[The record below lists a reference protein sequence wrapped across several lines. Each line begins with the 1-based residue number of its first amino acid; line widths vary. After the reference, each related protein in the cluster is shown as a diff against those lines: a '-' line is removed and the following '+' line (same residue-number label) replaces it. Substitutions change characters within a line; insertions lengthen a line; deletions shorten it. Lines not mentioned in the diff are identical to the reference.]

1 MMRGLTSA
9 LAAFTAAL
17 WCSSCGKSE
26 SQQSPAPAAPAA
38 PSASPLAPAAPA
50 AGVPPEWLAPA
61 LFGSFDDGGYD
72 RALQAILDVPDHP
85 EGITSFASQANDSLC
100 ISLMFILAALAERTQ
115 DPRYLPVATA
125 VARRLGDLGESDST
139 MVVLMM
145 YPPQIVGIQML
156 ATLNDD
162 EAGPLDHCGVA
173 NWICDWRERDAPS
186 VEAIIAAG
194 DPRFRSLFETALTR
208 MDRDHAVLALNAVR
222 VLRSCGR
229 INGEESLGLLDR
241 WQAHFGDLQ
250 GLGSLYEAVRCEC
263 ESPDR

>member
-1 MMRGLTSA
+1 MMRGFMLA
-9 LAAFTAAL
+9 PAVLAAAVV
-17 WCSSCGKSE
+17 CNSCGKSE
-26 SQQSPAPAAPAA
+26 SDQAAATSA
-38 PSASPLAPAAPA
+38 TGQPSASPSAPTAPP
-50 AGVPPEWLAPA
+50 AGMPPEWLWPA
-61 LFGSFDDGGYD
+61 LFGSFEDGGHE
-72 RALQAILDVPDHP
+72 RAMQAILDVPDHP
-85 EGITSFASQANDSLC
+85 EQIVAFARDANDSLC
-100 ISLMFILAALAERTQ
+100 ISVMFILSALADRTQ
-115 DPRYLPVATA
+115 DPKYIPVATS
-125 VARRLGDLGESDST
+125 VARRLGELGESDST

-145 YPPQIVGIQML
+145 YPPQIVGTQML
-156 ATLNDD
+156 TTLNDD

-222 VLRSCGR
+222 VLRCCGR

-250 GLGSLYEAVRCEC
+250 GLGSLYEAVRREC
-263 ESPDR
+263 DSPDR